1 MVKELDA
8 TMCLICNKARIKALE
23 IQDMKLAKSVRY
35 SFGRKML
42 RKEIDAMRLRKGYN
56 FNSAQSIGILYKDS
70 DESFYKAIK
79 EYATFLKTSF
89 EVKTVK
95 ALGYIDEL
103 PKKIPTYQQHAL
115 EFEYFS
121 KEDVNWFGKPVQGI
135 ESFINEDFHILLDFS
150 GGSELPLNYVLK
162 ESRACM
168 KVGVKGTM
176 GERYCDLII
185 DMGQVTGIDKFVAQ
199 LNQYL
204 SNSKIR

>member
-1 MVKELDA
+1 LKKVVILR
-8 TMCLICNKARIKALE
+8 LSI
-23 IQDMKLAKSVRY
+23 DMKIAKPIRY

-42 RKEIDAMRLRKGYN
+42 RKELDAVRLRKGYN
-56 FNSAQSIGILYKDS
+56 FNSAQSIGIIYRDT
-70 DESFYKAIK
+70 DETFYKAIK
-79 EYATFLKTSF
+79 EYAHFLKTSF

-95 ALGYIDEL
+95 ALGYVEE
-103 PKKIPTYQQHAL
+103 PAKKIPTYQQHAL
-115 EFEYFS
+115 EYEFFS
-121 KEDVNWFGKPVQGI
+121 QEDVNWYGKPVRGI

-150 GGSELPLNYVLK
+150 GGSVLPLNYVLK

-185 DMGQVTGIDKFVAQ
+185 DMGQATSIDKFVAQ

>member
-1 MVKELDA
+1 
-8 TMCLICNKARIKALE
+8 
-23 IQDMKLAKSVRY
+23 MKIAKSIKY
-35 SFGRKML
+35 SIGRKML
-42 RKEIDAMRLRKGYN
+42 RKELDAVRLRKGYN
-56 FNSAQSIGILYKDS
+56 FNSAQSIGIIYHDV
-70 DESFYKAIK
+70 DEAFYKAIK
-79 EYATFLKTSF
+79 EYAQFLKATF

-95 ALGYIDEL
+95 MLGYVDEVA
-103 PKKIPTYQQHAL
+103 KRIPPYQQHAL
-115 EFEYFS
+115 DAEYFA
-121 KEDVNWFGKPVQGI
+121 KEDLNWYGKPAQGI
-135 ESFINEDFHILLDFS
+135 ENFINEDFHILLDFS
-150 GGSELPLNYVLK
+150 GGSTLPLNYVLK

>member
-1 MVKELDA
+1 
-8 TMCLICNKARIKALE
+8 
-23 IQDMKLAKSVRY
+23 MKIAKPLRN

-42 RKEIDAMRLRKGYN
+42 RKELDAVRVRRGYN
-56 FNSAQSIGILYKDS
+56 FNSAHSIGIIYKDI
-70 DESFYKAIK
+70 DESFYKAIR
-79 EYATFLKTSF
+79 EYAQFLKANF

-95 ALGYIDEL
+95 ALGYVDEI
-103 PKKIPTYQQHAL
+103 PKKIPNYQQHAL
-115 EFEYFS
+115 DFDYFS
-121 KEDVNWFGKPVQGI
+121 KEDVNWYGKPIKGI

-150 GGSELPLNYVLK
+150 GGGVLPLNYVLK

-176 GERYCDLII
+176 GDRYCDLII
-185 DMGQVTGIDKFVAQ
+185 DMGQVAGVDKFVEH